1 MMAQIGPLCLPLCS
15 ALKQFP
21 ALEVNDGV
29 CHNTNITFLMNSYR
43 LLVLVLFRF
52 TVLFFCMCIV
62 QDTGTGLNLNHLHH
76 DINNRLKWHWKSF
89 LCAAGWLVKWLPGKA
104 DVILVLSSYPLC
116 LSSSCLP
123 TSPIY
128 TLLPPP
134 STMLYLQA
142 ATNGSCQSLS
152 CYI

>member
-29 CHNTNITFLMNSYR
+29 RHNTNITFLMNSYR

-62 QDTGTGLNLNHLHH
+62 QDTGTGLNLNHQHH
-76 DINNRLKWHWKSF
+76 DINNRLKWHWKLF
-89 LCAAGWLVKWLPGKA
+89 LCIGWWNDCLEKLTSSLCSRFFPAAHSASPAPVYQRPRFIHFSLHACAPIHLLWFWLHF
-104 DVILVLSSYPLC
+104 LSPE
-116 LSSSCLP
+116 
-123 TSPIY
+123 I
-128 TLLPPP
+128 
-134 STMLYLQA
+134 Q
-142 ATNGSCQSLS
+142 G
-152 CYI
+152 